1 MRRVRWKVRTLLI
14 LWGEKKTTKKTN
26 GLIGVPGSS
35 AITFP
40 EYTRS
45 QITISWRVSDDGGMQ
60 MSNWTIFFSS
70 YNATWNIIS
79 FPANTSQYPHY
90 LFSCFMVL
98 LDVSRNK
105 FLGLNA
111 STLYYFQVQ
120 ATNIYGSGP
129 ISNAQVFATADRMF
143 SFLPSFVRFI
153 RLFILLLI
161 FFYLSLLI
169 LIFSAMCGDG
179 TCDANETCSECHFDC
194 CGMSPKRK
202 KQKKT
207 LKLIFFFFL
216 FCSSE
221 MVCNLQNKQHAPVL
235 Q

>member
-1 MRRVRWKVRTLLI
+1 MRRVIIEVEGSHPPHPL
-14 LWGEKKTTKKTN
+14 GEKKTTKKTN

-90 LFSCFMVL
+90 LFSCFMAL

-111 STLYYFQVQ
+111 STVYR
-120 ATNIYGSGP
+120 TNNMP
-129 ISNAQVFATADRMF
+129 RFSNSMQ
-143 SFLPSFVRFI
+143 
-153 RLFILLLI
+153 
-161 FFYLSLLI
+161 
-169 LIFSAMCGDG
+169 
-179 TCDANETCSECHFDC
+179 
-194 CGMSPKRK
+194 
-202 KQKKT
+202 
-207 LKLIFFFFL
+207 
-216 FCSSE
+216 
-221 MVCNLQNKQHAPVL
+221 
-235 Q
+235 